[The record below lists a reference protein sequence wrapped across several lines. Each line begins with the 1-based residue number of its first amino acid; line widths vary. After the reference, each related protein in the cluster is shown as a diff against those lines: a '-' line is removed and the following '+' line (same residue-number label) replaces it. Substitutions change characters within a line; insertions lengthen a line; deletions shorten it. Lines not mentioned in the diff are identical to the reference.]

1 MDLSIKGGKLPSV
14 CRPWDMSQLDLALA
28 VTLKD
33 NSFGMVLVT
42 SSTLGQGMQ
51 VSLYSSKAGR
61 NPGKEE
67 GSRGSP

>member
-1 MDLSIKGGKLPSV
+1 MT
-14 CRPWDMSQLDLALA
+14 QLDLALA

-33 NSFGMVLVT
+33 NSFGMALVT